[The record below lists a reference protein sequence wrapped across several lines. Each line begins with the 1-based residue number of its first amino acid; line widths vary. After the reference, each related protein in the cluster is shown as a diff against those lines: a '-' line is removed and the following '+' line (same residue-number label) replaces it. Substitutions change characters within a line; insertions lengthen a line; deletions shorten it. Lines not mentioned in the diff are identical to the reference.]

1 VFHFFSIAGLSSPA
15 KSNLLSK
22 ASSARYHRDV
32 TDGLIRTFL
41 QIRHQGKRFTMT
53 RRNLIALMGAAALA
67 GSALA
72 QKAATPKQPNKGA
85 LAEENVKELLIL
97 MDTNK
102 NGQISKQEWM
112 RFMEAEFDRLDKGK
126 KGELDPKELRQSM
139 VSVKRVLPANLG
151 K

>member
-1 VFHFFSIAGLSSPA
+1 
-15 KSNLLSK
+15 
-22 ASSARYHRDV
+22 
-32 TDGLIRTFL
+32 
-41 QIRHQGKRFTMT
+41 MT

-72 QKAATPKQPNKGA
+72 QKAVTPKQPNKGA

-126 KGELDPKELRQSM
+126 KGELDPKELRQPM
-139 VSVKRVLPANLG
+139 VSDKRVLPANLG